1 MSRQHTLFNR
11 FSDALEK
18 GRLDWIGLR
27 PERRASLLSVKQT
40 YAIADLG
47 LEGDRRCQGAPGSA
61 RQVTLINAEH
71 LDVVAKLL
79 KRKCI
84 DPALLRR
91 NLVISGI
98 NLQAL
103 RYQQFRIGEAVFQA
117 TALCHPCS
125 RMDEVLGPGG
135 HAAMLGHGGV
145 CARILRA
152 GRIRVGDELMCLSGD
167 ELLPE

>member
-1 MSRQHTLFNR
+1 MSRQHTLFDR
-11 FSDALEK
+11 FSGVLEK

-27 PERRASLLSVKQT
+27 PARRAALLSVAQT

-47 LEGDRRCQGAPGSA
+47 LEGDRRCQGTPGSA

-79 KRKCI
+79 KRESI

-91 NLVISGI
+91 NLMVSGI
-98 NLQAL
+98 NLQSL
-103 RYQQFRIGEAVFQA
+103 RYQQFRIGDAIFQA

-135 HAAMLGHGGV
+135 HAAMLGHGGL

-152 GRIRVGDELMCLSGD
+152 GKIQVGDEVICLSAD
-167 ELLPE
+167 EQLPD